1 MREKGFVHY
10 CCYSDSLWIICGL
23 QNWGKDIR
31 AASVFHDLYFLNTQ
45 SILIYLVDVKT
56 PFLGILKLTN
66 KSKKEKIK
74 S

>member
-45 SILIYLVDVKT
+45 SILIYLVDVTT
-56 PFLGILKLTN
+56 PFWDPKTCEQKQIGKN
-66 KSKKEKIK
+66 KK
-74 S
+74 